1 MSWWEALA
9 VFAAGIGAGTINVV
23 VGSGTLITFPVLLS
37 VGLSPLTAN
46 VTNTLGLVPGSFT
59 GAWGYRAELKGQRRS
74 LLILGSA
81 SLIGALAGAL
91 LLLVLPAAAFKAIVP
106 VLIALALVLVVVGP
120 AINRRV
126 AASGKVRDPERPGPG
141 LWAGIL
147 GCGVYGGYFGAA
159 QGVLLM
165 GLFSALSL
173 EPLQRLNGYKNVL
186 ATIVN
191 AVAALVFIL
200 VARDQIDWLVVLLIA
215 VGATIGGVI
224 GSTVGRRLPPPV
236 LRAVIVVIG
245 LVAIVKLVAFP

>member
-59 GAWGYRAELKGQRRS
+59 GAWGYRRELTGQRRS
-74 LLILGSA
+74 LIILGSA
-81 SLIGALAGAL
+81 SVIGAIAGAL
-91 LLLVLPAAAFKAIVP
+91 LLLVLPPAAFKAIVP
-106 VLIALALVLVVVGP
+106 VLIALALVLVLAGP

-126 AASGKVRDPERPGPG
+126 AARGKMRDPEQPGPG

-159 QGVLLM
+159 QGVLMMGLM
-165 GLFSALSL
+165 GALRG
-173 EPLQRLNGYKNVL
+173 PDMQRNNAMKNMLTGLVNG
-186 ATIVN
+186 
-191 AVAALVFIL
+191 VAAVVFIVVAEPAWPYVAL
-200 VARDQIDWLVVLLIA
+200 VAA
-215 VGATIGGVI
+215 
-224 GSTVGRRLPPPV
+224 GSTVGGFIGAKVGRKLPPPV
-236 LRAVIVVIG
+236 LRGVIVVVG
-245 LVAIVKLVAFP
+245 LIAIAKLVTS

>member
-37 VGLSPLTAN
+37 VGLPPLTAN
-46 VTNTLGLVPGSFT
+46 VTTTLGLVPGSFT

-159 QGVLLM
+159 LGVLMMGLM
-165 GLFSALSL
+165 GVLRG
-173 EPLQRLNGYKNVL
+173 PDMQRNNAMKNMLTGLVNG
-186 ATIVN
+186 
-191 AVAALVFIL
+191 VAAMVFIIVAEPAWPYVAL
-200 VARDQIDWLVVLLIA
+200 VAAGSTLGGF
-215 VGATIGGVI
+215 VGAK
-224 GSTVGRRLPPPV
+224 VGRKLPPPV
-236 LRAVIVVIG
+236 LRGVIVVVG
-245 LVAIVKLVAFP
+245 LIAIVKLVTS